1 MALIPELQGGREVQ
15 QVRYFVHFWSVP
27 RTCGIDGSAT
37 QISGWK
43 DDLETETRL
52 TRNILSM
59 CMKPVPIL
67 QRSSIDPSGVV
78 LYGILVI
85 SWEVNLGGVRTYSHS
100 VEVLFNFLGKLVGE
114 FTAWYWQRIP
124 SPVQRVNLSL
134 CDQCVTT

>member
-1 MALIPELQGGREVQ
+1 M
-15 QVRYFVHFWSVP
+15 
-27 RTCGIDGSAT
+27 CGIDGSAT

-67 QRSSIDPSGVV
+67 QRSSIDSSGVV

-85 SWEVNLGGVRTYSHS
+85 SWEVNLGVVRTYSHS
-100 VEVLFNFLGKLVGE
+100 VEVLFNFLGELEGE
-114 FTAWYWQRIP
+114 FTA
-124 SPVQRVNLSL
+124 
-134 CDQCVTT
+134 